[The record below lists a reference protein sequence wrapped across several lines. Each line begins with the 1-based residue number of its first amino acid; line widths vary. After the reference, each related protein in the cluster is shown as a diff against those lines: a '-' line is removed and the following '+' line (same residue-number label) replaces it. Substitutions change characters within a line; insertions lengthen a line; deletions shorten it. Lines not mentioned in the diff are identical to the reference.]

1 MTALQDRQKELA
13 GYLTVGFPK
22 LALRAWALAGAS
34 ACVGNFT
41 QENLCRPVTEGQHDE
56 GSDGMGQWRELRL
69 TGDGDHGQPWGMRPW
84 CIKYF
89 GVWNTIEAQ
98 AAFTMFEV
106 ARDFPTLDAELRSDL
121 TGVKPANVRSVLDYK
136 TKMFMELYERPN
148 AALAG
153 LAYWQSQAAAIYAVM
168 ATGKAPAPTPAPAKS
183 TTVPDV
189 IVAGGGVVV
198 GAGTAAGGLLLTA
211 NGDLTTL
218 AAVVISVVLLT
229 IVIGI
234 PLILRKPTKA
244 APAIS
249 ALAKLAAA
257 LERRAI
263 ANAEVAEAAEELKES
278 LQQST
283 DLLIA
288 AGITHQAQRSYQPQ

>member
-1 MTALQDRQKELA
+1 MTALQDRQKELV

-34 ACVGNFT
+34 ACGGNFT
-41 QENLCRPVTEGQHDE
+41 QENLCKPVTEGQHDE

-69 TGDGDHGQPWGMRPW
+69 TGDGDHGQKWGMRPW
-84 CIKYF
+84 CVKYF

-106 ARDFPTLDAELRSDL
+106 ARDYPTLDAELRADL
-121 TGVKPANVRSVLDYK
+121 TGVKPANIRSVLDYK

-148 AALAG
+148 MALAG
-153 LAYWQSQAAAIYAVM
+153 LAYRQSQAAAIYGLM
-168 ATGKAPAPTPAPAKS
+168 TTGKAPVAAPAAKP
-183 TTVPDV
+183 TVPGV
-189 IVAGGGVVV
+189 ILAGQGVVV
-198 GAGTAAGGLLLTA
+198 GAGTAVGGLFLTA

-218 AAVVISVVLLT
+218 AAVVISIILLT
-229 IVIGI
+229 VVIGV
-234 PLILRKPTKA
+234 PLILRPKA
-244 APAIS
+244 AKPIAAAQ
-249 ALAKLAAA
+249 ALTPFAKLTAA

-278 LQQST
+278 LQKST

-288 AGITHQAQRSYQPQ
+288 AGHQQQRSYQPQ